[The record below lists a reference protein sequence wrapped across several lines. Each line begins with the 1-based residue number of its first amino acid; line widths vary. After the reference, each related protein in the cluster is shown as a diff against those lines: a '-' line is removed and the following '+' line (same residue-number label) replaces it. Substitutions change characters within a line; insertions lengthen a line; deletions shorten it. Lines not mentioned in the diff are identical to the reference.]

1 MRRIL
6 MDLVLTGVD
15 AEQLGKEPKGTMLV
29 TPLDPLFMETVI
41 MHAVNTWPLMSALT
55 CIEGNVRIRSA
66 AVTMSTRLTLMYLD
80 MEDAWT
86 RTKVITIG
94 MRMKVM
100 EAMGVKGSRPQALP
114 TTAPLSPARGQGTPN
129 SHALQGR

>member
-1 MRRIL
+1 MNL
-6 MDLVLTGVD
+6 DLTGVG
-15 AEQLGKEPKGTMLV
+15 AKQLREELKGTMLE
-29 TPLDPLFMETVI
+29 TPLGLLFMEMVV
-41 MHAVNTWPLMSALT
+41 MHAVNTWPLMSAPT
-55 CIEGNVRIRSA
+55 RIKGNARIRSA
-66 AVTMSTRLTLMYLD
+66 AVTTNTRLTLMYLD

-86 RTKVITIG
+86 RTKVVTIG